1 MEQKT
6 QKLELQNLSHEES
19 SDTYVGGR
27 QLTKSEILSLRKN
40 KQESLKILRE
50 AYKKNPLTNSVK

>member
-6 QKLELQNLSHEES
+6 QKLELQNLSHEEGS
-19 SDTYVGGR
+19 ATYVGGR
-27 QLTKSEILSLRKN
+27 HLTKSEILSLRKN
-40 KQESLKILRE
+40 KQESLEILCE